1 VLFRKNTYDPRTEIA
16 VADGWGIR
24 DKDGDSTILRVAMI
38 GFGNVAQEFSRLLLA
53 KKEWLARQKGLEVEV
68 LAVSTRSRGSL
79 LSKRGLDLEKV
90 LSLAASGGSL
100 VRYGTESTS
109 LSPIE
114 IIRECDADVLIELST
129 LNIESG
135 QPGIDHIKMAMN
147 SGLDVI
153 TANKGPVAFAYKE
166 LRNLARSRGVHFR
179 FEGTVMDGT
188 PVFSLVERTLP
199 GCTVTGLRGVLNSTS
214 NFVLTEMANGLGM
227 QDAIALAQK
236 NGFAEADPSLDI
248 DGWDAAAKIAALANV
263 MMDAGSNPRKV
274 KRTGIRDITRE
285 DLSRAA
291 AEGKRIRHIARAR
304 LAEGGVDMEVKPERV
319 GADDFFYALQGT
331 SSAVTITSDLM
342 GDITIAGGSP
352 MLAQTAYAV
361 FSDLLLVLESIRAGT
376 L

>member
-1 VLFRKNTYDPRTEIA
+1 
-16 VADGWGIR
+16 
-24 DKDGDSTILRVAMI
+24 
-38 GFGNVAQEFSRLLLA
+38 
-53 KKEWLARQKGLEVEV
+53 
-68 LAVSTRSRGSL
+68 
-79 LSKRGLDLEKV
+79 
-90 LSLAASGGSL
+90 
-100 VRYGTESTS
+100 
-109 LSPIE
+109 
-114 IIRECDADVLIELST
+114 
-129 LNIESG
+129 
-135 QPGIDHIKMAMN
+135 
-147 SGLDVI
+147 
-153 TANKGPVAFAYKE
+153 
-166 LRNLARSRGVHFR
+166 
-179 FEGTVMDGT
+179 
-188 PVFSLVERTLP
+188 
-199 GCTVTGLRGVLNSTS
+199 
-214 NFVLTEMANGLGM
+214 M
-227 QDAIALAQK
+227 QDAIALARK